1 METESSRGERS
12 VFPGGDRGVLT
23 ALAEVWR
30 DHSHAVLALV
40 TDTRG
45 STYRKRGALSLID
58 ADGRQAGALS
68 GGCLEP
74 ELRRQALEALARD
87 APRCVV
93 FDTQGEDDL
102 VFGSGSGCRGRM
114 RVALLPLAR
123 GRDDALVAAL
133 ARHLEADA
141 PTRLALVVDGGS
153 IGALALVGV
162 GIEVAYQCPEF
173 LQPVLAGLACGDA
186 RLVTVD
192 APDATREVACLA
204 LAPNPRVLLI
214 GAGPEAVPLLRLLRT
229 LGWFGLVLDHR
240 PGLAQAQRLPDADA
254 IHLGRPDA
262 ALAAIALREH
272 DAAVVMSHTASVDLE
287 ALRALAATEVGRI
300 ALLGPPARRDEL
312 LALLEPATRASVSA
326 RLDAPAGIRLGGE
339 GPEAIALSIAAGLQR
354 HFAARA

>member
-1 METESSRGERS
+1 
-12 VFPGGDRGVLT
+12 
-23 ALAEVWR
+23 
-30 DHSHAVLALV
+30 
-40 TDTRG
+40 
-45 STYRKRGALSLID
+45 
-58 ADGRQAGALS
+58 
-68 GGCLEP
+68 
-74 ELRRQALEALARD
+74 
-87 APRCVV
+87 
-93 FDTQGEDDL
+93 
-102 VFGSGSGCRGRM
+102 
-114 RVALLPLAR
+114 LLPLAR

-133 ARHLEADA
+133 AGHLEADA
-141 PTRLALVVDGGS
+141 PTRLALVVDGSS
-153 IGALALVGV
+153 IGALALLGV
-162 GIEVAYQCPEF
+162 GMEVAYQCPEF

-287 ALRALAATEVGRI
+287 ALRALATTEVGRI

-354 HFAARA
+354 HFAAHA